1 MPNRREAWVG
11 FFMVC
16 PLLHL
21 SGPSPFHP
29 STTPLHSS
37 MKNWRSKV
45 FASGGLGYV
54 LFDTAAK
61 LLDQNPA
68 TNPDWVLLGGV
79 LVGFLAALFHPSPAS
94 S

>member
-1 MPNRREAWVG
+1 
-11 FFMVC
+11 
-16 PLLHL
+16 
-21 SGPSPFHP
+21 
-29 STTPLHSS
+29 

-54 LFDTAAK
+54 IFDTAAK

-79 LVGFLAALFHPSPAS
+79 TVGFLAALFHPSPS